1 MVVDVTTAEVL
12 LHPVRLRVVQEFLGR
27 GELTT
32 AVLRTALPDVPAA
45 TLYRHITVLLEAGV
59 LAVTEER
66 KVRGAVERTFVM
78 RVAAATVT
86 AEDAATMSVEQHR
99 AAFMTFVAGLLGDF
113 DRYLDA
119 GDVDLARDLVGYRQA
134 AVHLSEAETREF
146 LTDLR
151 RVIEPRLKNAP
162 APGRTR
168 RMVTSILMPAED
180 RAVQPERGDADPA
193 PRASTAASAPPD

>member
-1 MVVDVTTAEVL
+1 VTTAELL
-12 LHPVRLRVVQEFLGR
+12 LHPVRLRIVQEFLGR

-32 AVLRTALPDVPAA
+32 AVLRAALPDVSAA

-66 KVRGAVERTFVM
+66 KVRGAVERTLVLH
-78 RVAAATVT
+78 VAAANVT
-86 AEDAATMSVEQHR
+86 AEDAATMSAEQHR

-119 GDVDLARDLVGYRQA
+119 GDIDLGRDLVGYRQA

-146 LTDLR
+146 LADLR
-151 RVIEPRLKNAP
+151 GVIEPRLRHAP

-180 RAVQPERGDADPA
+180 RAVPSERDDADPA
-193 PRASTAASAPPD
+193 TRGTSASVE